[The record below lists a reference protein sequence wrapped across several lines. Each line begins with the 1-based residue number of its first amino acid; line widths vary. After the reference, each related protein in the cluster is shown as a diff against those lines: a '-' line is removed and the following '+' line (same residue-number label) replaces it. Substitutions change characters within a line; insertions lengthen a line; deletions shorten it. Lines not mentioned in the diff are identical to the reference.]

1 MSPVAVRYA
10 TYVVRHE
17 CAETDYWRTGFED
30 PTALSKCPDPSEQ
43 YKATRRRSSASLS
56 ATRTNSENGT
66 DEADRPRQTPDLP
79 VARYHDPSV
88 TAWLLAPPIPITV
101 FGSTGTNGL
110 SLTPSFS
117 PTVFTF
123 AKVVDAA
130 RSLVSAS

>member
-1 MSPVAVRYA
+1 MNA
-10 TYVVRHE
+10 T
-17 CAETDYWRTGFED
+17 
-30 PTALSKCPDPSEQ
+30 P
-43 YKATRRRSSASLS
+43 
-56 ATRTNSENGT
+56 TNSENET
-66 DEADRPRQTPDLP
+66 DQAEYPRQTPDLR

-110 SLTPSFS
+110 SLTPSFL

-130 RSLVSAS
+130 KSLVSAS